1 MCKRNFPHK
10 YQASRNS
17 QGKIDASMGF
27 VRGTSPIKQN
37 KKKTKTSSGCVKE
50 KCLYKNQ
57 DSTGCVSET
66 PKIKKKE
73 SCMGCVSGTSSIEI
87 KTARDV

>member
-1 MCKRNFPHK
+1 MCKRNFPDK

-17 QGKIDASMGF
+17 KGKIDASMGF
-27 VRGTSPIKQN
+27 VRGTSPLKQKEN
-37 KKKTKTSSGCVKE
+37 KNQLGMCKR

-66 PKIKKKE
+66 PKIKKK
-73 SCMGCVSGTSSIEI
+73 
-87 KTARDV
+87 KPAWDV

>member
-27 VRGTSPIKQN
+27 VRGTSPIKTN

-50 KCLYKNQ
+50 SAC
-57 DSTGCVSET
+57 
-66 PKIKKKE
+66 
-73 SCMGCVSGTSSIEI
+73 I
-87 KTARDV
+87 KTRTVRDV